1 MQHAASAITAPDTEQ
16 PSAYWQFHAAVAR
29 AQLAQ
34 WLPTGRHLL
43 VDVSGPRGP
52 GAKMAARAGH
62 TVLRVLDPR
71 LGQLAPPPAAAAGP
85 GQGGVEGGE
94 PLPSGGG
101 GEGFP
106 RERRVVPPGQQG
118 RIVPVIADLS
128 RLTFLAD
135 GCADGVIADDRAL
148 SLHLAAEA
156 LIAEIA
162 RVLRPA
168 GRVIACVDSLV
179 LGMAVLADQHH
190 WAHLVDL
197 PHAEV
202 VLVPWPDGRITRCF
216 GPDQA
221 RELFSGAGLRVNWI
235 RPRTVF
241 SESVV
246 THWLCRDPG
255 GLAKLVRAE
264 LSARTDESLGAQ
276 LVISASK
283 PRGGTGGRTA
293 PP

>member
-1 MQHAASAITAPDTEQ
+1 VQHAASAITAPDTGQ
-16 PSAYWQFHAAVAR
+16 LPAYWQFHEAVTR
-29 AQLAQ
+29 AQLTE

-52 GAKMAARAGH
+52 GAELAANAGH
-62 TVLRVLDPR
+62 TVLRVSEP
-71 LGQLAPPPAAAAGP
+71 GQSSPPPRAR
-85 GQGGVEGGE
+85 GQ
-94 PLPSGGG
+94 
-101 GEGFP
+101 
-106 RERRVVPPGQQG
+106 RG
-118 RIVPVIADLS
+118 RIVPVIADPG
-128 RLTFLAD
+128 RLTFLGD

-148 SLHLAAEA
+148 SVYLAAEEM
-156 LIAEIA
+156 IAEIA

-202 VLVPWPDGRITRCF
+202 VLVPWPDGRITRCY

-221 RELFSGAGLRVNWI
+221 RELFTGAGLRVNWI
-235 RPRTVF
+235 RSRTVF

-246 THWLCRDPG
+246 THWLRHDRG
-255 GLAKLVRAE
+255 GLDKLVRAE
-264 LSARTDESLGAQ
+264 LAARSDESLGAQ

-283 PRGGTGGRTA
+283 PRWPR
-293 PP
+293 

>member
-1 MQHAASAITAPDTEQ
+1 VQHAASAITAPETDQ
-16 PSAYWQFHAAVAR
+16 LPVYWQFHAAVAR
-29 AQLAQ
+29 AQLTE

-43 VDVSGPRGP
+43 VDVSGPRAP
-52 GAKMAARAGH
+52 GAELAAKAGH
-62 TVLRVLDPR
+62 RVVRVIEP
-71 LGQLAPPPAAAAGP
+71 P
-85 GQGGVEGGE
+85 GQGGPGGFGGAGRSSQGGSGGMGPPGKKSEGG
-94 PLPSGGG
+94 LGG
-101 GEGFP
+101 
-106 RERRVVPPGQQG
+106 VVPPGQQG
-118 RIVPVIADLS
+118 NIVPVIADSS
-128 RLTFLAD
+128 RLTFLGD

-148 SLHLAAEA
+148 SVHLAAEA
-156 LIAEIA
+156 MIAEIA

-202 VLVPWPDGRITRCF
+202 VLVPWPDGRITRCY

-221 RELFSGAGLRVNWI
+221 RELFTGAGLRVNWI
-235 RPRTVF
+235 RSRTVL

-246 THWLCRDPG
+246 THWLRRDPR
-255 GLAKLVRAE
+255 GLPKLVRAE
-264 LSARTDESLGAQ
+264 LAARSDESLGAQ

-283 PRGGTGGRTA
+283 PRWPGHS
-293 PP
+293 